1 MYGRGKGMTER
12 KVLFIHHSV
21 GRMIIAAGLR
31 QRLQAS
37 YIQLWDTDYNCI
49 GAHNDAG
56 QRVDT
61 PLLPRDKTNPEDF
74 SLLLKGDEQSTV
86 DYIKWMRTFD
96 GVILKSCYIAFEIED
111 ALLLSRRISAVK
123 DMIARSSELFKRT
136 LLLTPPP
143 LSKLVSSRYSKDY
156 QMELLHA
163 YTCIQKDNVKVFD
176 LFKVLAEEGEQY
188 LSKSYQRLLP
198 SNSHPNSRGSVAAA
212 AAMAES
218 IIDLVQ

>member
-1 MYGRGKGMTER
+1 MTER

-31 QRLQAS
+31 ERLKAS
-37 YIQLWDTDYNCI
+37 RIHLWDTDYNNI
-49 GAHNDAG
+49 GTQNGAG

-74 SLLLKGDEQSTV
+74 ALLLKGDEQSTV
-86 DYIKWMRTFD
+86 DYIKWMQTFD

-123 DMIARSSELFKRT
+123 DMIARSSDLFRRT

-143 LSKLVSSRYSKDY
+143 FSKLVSSRYSKDY
-156 QMELLHA
+156 QKELLHA

-176 LFKVLAEEGEQY
+176 LFGVLAAKDKRY
-188 LSKSYQRLLP
+188 LSKPYQRLLS
-198 SNSHPNSRGSVAAA
+198 SNSHPNRRGSVTAAV
-212 AAMAES
+212 AMAES